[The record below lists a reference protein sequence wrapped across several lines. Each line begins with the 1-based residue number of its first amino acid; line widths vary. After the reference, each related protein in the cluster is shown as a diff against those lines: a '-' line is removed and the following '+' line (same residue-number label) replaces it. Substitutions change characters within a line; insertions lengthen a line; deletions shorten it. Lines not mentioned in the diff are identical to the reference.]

1 MKNKY
6 PFTPKSTSY
15 LERGQ
20 FWAVPLSNG
29 KFCCGAVLH
38 LLSRG
43 NKTKTKVFHAGLLN
57 WVGDKPPTENNVVG
71 KEILHS
77 GAVHIKAITENGV
90 TVIEKQ
96 GRVTVSAINPMYLS
110 RLFNNAEL
118 DEYCEKMHD
127 LYTAIIEDATL

>member
-6 PFTPKSTSY
+6 PFIPKSTSY

-77 GAVHIKAITENGV
+77 GAVHIKAITENGSEIIGKINLEPDNEIIQY
-90 TVIEKQ
+90 TDDIGTWGYKVINVLGEKYF
-96 GRVTVSAINPMYLS
+96 GKS
-110 RLFNNAEL
+110 R
-118 DEYCEKMHD
+118 
-127 LYTAIIEDATL
+127 